1 MLVSEGL
8 RAAGGIVEQEV
19 IASRAAWPAIANG
32 LPPRLSKSLRRAVR
46 LVSSRARR
54 IPEPRF
60 MAQRERLTGP
70 AAGLAGIWE
79 SYSRLAPRGWQLTD
93 ANLTTIASGRTSVA
107 AFARANSSLYIDAIY
122 DAHFNLSLLGKSL
135 LDGYR
140 KLGGPG
146 AFGSKLTQSEVDAL
160 AAAYSIEAV
169 RLHPHPGPAAEAQ

>member
-8 RAAGGIVEQEV
+8 RAAEDQVKQEL
-19 IASRAAWPAIANG
+19 ASSRVAWPAIANG

-46 LVSSRARR
+46 LVSSRARW

-79 SYSRLAPRGWQLTD
+79 SYSRLAQKGWQLTD
-93 ANLTTIASGRTSVA
+93 ATMSTIVSGPASAA
-107 AFARANSSLYIDAIY
+107 AFAKANSSLYIDAIY
-122 DAHFNLSLLGKSL
+122 DAHFDLSLLGKSL

-140 KLGGPG
+140 KLGGQG
-146 AFGSKLTQSEVDAL
+146 AFGARLTQSDVDAL

-169 RLHPHPGPAAEAQ
+169 RLEPHPGKGASQ